1 MDYTKIKIKTIAI
14 IFFCCYAVA
23 SCFSNIVK
31 AENVITG
38 NILPNAGNS
47 VSSYNSG
54 TTPVISDNTSD
65 TTMSNNTTLDGFAI
79 TCDTANGQNGGCGAF
94 FTYDKAV
101 EAAHDLKITSTATL
115 VGIDGTGQTSSNTIT
130 STTDKLDNGITLD
143 STIDMQNCEWSGSA
157 FRCGDSAGAAD
168 SYTVNIRI
176 LDSSDEELAA
186 VTQTRTNDAGYH
198 ANSETFTNQLVYTG
212 TGASKYE
219 WSWEGVDGS
228 GSTSNHTN
236 QRGPNLLG
244 AQLLMT
250 FDSEDY
256 VTISTESQTALTSV
270 ETTFAELEEIFAE
283 TVSVVAEDPVTFSME
298 IEEETSFEEFFSFE
312 EETIELQV
320 YTPAATPIE
329 TVDKMETAIVE
340 LKETKTVQTIKKQV
354 IETVQETISA
364 KTETPKETLPMVS
377 KKETVSSTPKE
388 EPKAKAVASA
398 PPGKTVAK
406 QPTKMVQNT
415 HEEKKEKAVEEKKE
429 VKEEKK
435 EKVKKETKIAKKEE
449 TEEKESA
456 EEESSSESPTEV
468 SSANTSKQK
477 EIQQKKALV
486 KNIDR
491 VMDKVDSEVKD
502 IAKNLQIK
510 NIIKLEAMTSEQA
523 SLDMYSKAL
532 FYEPKDIY
540 LEQLNIFDNRQ
551 IYANVNLASYVK
563 NDKVAIKAN
572 TLHKINLKK
581 QRLLKELELLKNGKI

>member
-1 MDYTKIKIKTIAI
+1 MDDAKIKIKAIAI
-14 IFFCCYAVA
+14 IFFCCYALA
-23 SCFSNIVK
+23 SCFSNTVK
-31 AENVITG
+31 AENVLTG

-157 FRCGDSAGAAD
+157 FRCGDSTGAVD

-186 VTQTRTNDAGYH
+186 VTQTRTNDAGYY

-312 EETIELQV
+312 EEEIELPI
-320 YTPAATPIE
+320 YTPAAAPIE
-329 TVDKMETAIVE
+329 TVAKMETAIVE

-377 KKETVSSTPKE
+377 KKETISPAKKEEAQKITKAPPSMKPAKEEKPVEKKPTQMVKRETKNEEKKE
-388 EPKAKAVASA
+388 EPKEEKPASETTSKSTTETANRQEQEGVQSEKAE
-398 PPGKTVAK
+398 VAK
-406 QPTKMVQNT
+406 LELVMKKVDAKIKNPIKNLAIKNLIKLDIMMGDKDALNLYQNT
-415 HEEKKEKAVEEKKE
+415 V
-429 VKEEKK
+429 
-435 EKVKKETKIAKKEE
+435 
-449 TEEKESA
+449 
-456 EEESSSESPTEV
+456 
-468 SSANTSKQK
+468 
-477 EIQQKKALV
+477 
-486 KNIDR
+486 
-491 VMDKVDSEVKD
+491 
-502 IAKNLQIK
+502 
-510 NIIKLEAMTSEQA
+510 
-523 SLDMYSKAL
+523 

-540 LEQLNIFDNRQ
+540 LEQLQIFDERQ
-551 IYANVNLASYVK
+551 IYANVSLATYVN

-572 TLHKINLKK
+572 TLHKLNLEK
-581 QRLLKELELLKNGKI
+581 QRLLIELEQLKNGKI